1 MRVAELINELKKC
14 KPDARLN
21 IFIPYEVGE
30 DDKRDIFVSDFKI
43 VEQNKQEVEIYS
55 NDDLKP
61 YYEKH
66 LGKQDTIDE
75 LKKENQDAINEGVYL
90 RNENEGYLEEIKGL
104 QKELKDVRNAKP

>member
-1 MRVAELINELKKC
+1 MRVAELIKELKKH

-43 VEQNKQEVEIYS
+43 VKQNNQEVEIYS
-55 NDDLKP
+55 NEDLKP

-66 LGKQDTIDE
+66 LGK
-75 LKKENQDAINEGVYL
+75 
-90 RNENEGYLEEIKGL
+90 
-104 QKELKDVRNAKP
+104 NAKP